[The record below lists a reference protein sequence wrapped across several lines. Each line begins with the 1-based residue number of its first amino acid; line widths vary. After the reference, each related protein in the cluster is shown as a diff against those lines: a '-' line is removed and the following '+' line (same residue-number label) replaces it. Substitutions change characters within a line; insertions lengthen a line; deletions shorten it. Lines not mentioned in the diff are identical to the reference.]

1 MNSSIHHP
9 LCQDSCCVS
18 GSPKHRVWKTQAAM
32 QSESSSFTGRF
43 HALIDEEEEFDD
55 EQCDNQLAS
64 LTSLN
69 EITQNNIKNSKR
81 AYGKQKIAVIRD
93 SGAAD
98 CVIPE
103 ALVSSVPTNIN
114 TEGPKMA
121 VDGSKMVPR
130 WS

>member
-1 MNSSIHHP
+1 
-9 LCQDSCCVS
+9 
-18 GSPKHRVWKTQAAM
+18 M
-32 QSESSSFTGRF
+32 QSESSSFTGRV

-64 LTSLN
+64 LTSLR
-69 EITQNNIKNSKR
+69 EITQNNIENSKR
-81 AYGKQKIAVIRD
+81 AYGKQKITVIGD

-114 TEGPKMA
+114 TEGPKLA